1 MNWGPIYKMGAY
13 LTIISRLS
21 YDNAKVTIDLRRR
34 LIYKTSYEGRTVF
47 LRYDVVEA
55 DSVNSFKSRL
65 DK

>member
-1 MNWGPIYKMGAY
+1 MNCGPIYKMGAY
-13 LTIISRLS
+13 LTIILRLS

-34 LIYKTSYEGRTVF
+34 LIYKTSYEERTVF